1 MVSQN
6 KSPKKTQLLFM
17 LIVTMSTHFLN
28 PFMGSSV
35 NLALKQIGLE
45 FTLSAVGLS
54 WITMS
59 YLLASAIFLVPFGKL
74 GDLYGRRKMM
84 LYGTLGFAVTT
95 FLCGIAFNATSL
107 IIFRILQGVLSAMMI
122 SNTMAFII
130 SFYPPEQ
137 RGKVIGLN
145 VSAVYVGSSVAPI
158 IGGILTDTLGWRT
171 LFYIISFLSIL
182 ISILLITKVPDEE
195 SKQEKEKFDYKGS
208 IIFMI
213 AISMLM
219 YGFSKLPNMEA
230 ILLTLIGMLG
240 LIVFVKVELK
250 TEKPVLN
257 VRLFSENRV
266 FSLSNISALINYAAT
281 FAITFMLSLYLQ
293 FVKGLEAREAGMI
306 LIAQPA
312 MMALVASFSGRMS
325 DKINPRLLASI
336 GMSISMVG
344 LFILAFIQKETSIA
358 FITGGLIILGFG
370 FGLFSSPNTNVVMSS
385 VDKKIYGTASAT
397 LATMRSSGMMFSM
410 AIASLSMHL
419 FLGNQTINN
428 SNIPDFIKSTR
439 VVFIIFTILSFA
451 GIFFSLVKSNVVK
464 RSNKRLHSNN

>member
-1 MVSQN
+1 
-6 KSPKKTQLLFM
+6 M

-35 NLALKQIGLE
+35 NLALKQIGIE
-45 FTLSAVGLS
+45 FSLSAVGLS

-95 FLCGIAFNATSL
+95 FLCGIAFNSTSL
-107 IIFRILQGVLSAMMI
+107 IIFRLLQGVLSAMMI

-130 SFYPPEQ
+130 SSYPPEQ

-158 IGGILTDTLGWRT
+158 IGGVLTDTLGWRT

-230 ILLTLIGMLG
+230 ILLTLIGLLG

-397 LATMRSSGMMFSM
+397 LATMRSTGMMFSM

-451 GIFFSLVKSNVVK
+451 GIFFSLAKSNVVR
-464 RSNKRLHSNN
+464 RSKQPGITH